1 MAKKFTTPYE
11 VAYYD
16 GDITRKMTISSML
29 AVVIKTS
36 EEQSDALDRGSDFVA
51 SFGLGWVITNYEIHI
66 TRLPKVGEKLAVTT
80 QAIAYNKYF
89 CYRNFWIHD
98 EQGNECVLIKSTF
111 VLMDKENR
119 KMSSVLPEI
128 IEPYESEKIKKIY
141 RGEKIEK
148 VEAGEFLPYRV
159 RYFDIDGNQ
168 HVNNAIYFNWLL
180 DVLGYDFLSTHEPT
194 FINVKF
200 DKEVE
205 YGQVV
210 ESHYDMLNTDEGQT
224 TRHEIRIEGQVYCEA
239 NMKWKK
245 SEEKDSRN

>member
-16 GDITRKMTISSML
+16 GDITRKMTIPSML

-36 EEQSDALDRGSDFVA
+36 EEQSDALGRGSDFVA

-66 TRLPKVGEKLAVTT
+66 TRLPKVGEKIDVTT
-80 QAIAYNKYF
+80 QAMAYNKYF

-128 IEPYESEKIKKIY
+128 IEPYESEKITKIY

-148 VEAGEFLPYRV
+148 VEAGQFLPYRV

-180 DVLGYDFLSTHEPT
+180 DVLGYDFLASHEPT

-205 YGQVV
+205 YGQQV
-210 ESHYDMLNTDEGQT
+210 ESHYELLEDDEGKS
-224 TRHEIRIEGQVYCEA
+224 TRHEIRIDGQIYCEA
-239 NMKWKK
+239 NMKWKQ
-245 SEEKDSRN
+245 SLEQ

>member
-16 GDITRKMTISSML
+16 GDITRKMTIPSML

-36 EEQSDALDRGSDFVA
+36 EEQSDALGRGADFVA
-51 SFGLGWVITNYEIHI
+51 SFGLGWVITNYELTI
-66 TRLPKVGEKLAVTT
+66 TRLPKVGEKIAITT

-98 EQGNECVLIKSTF
+98 EAGVECVLIKSTF
-111 VLMDKENR
+111 VLMDKKNR

-128 IEPYESEKIKKIY
+128 IEPYESEKVTKIY

-148 VEAGEFLPYRV
+148 IETSQFLPYRV

-180 DVLGYDFLSTHEPT
+180 DVLGYEFLVTHEPIT
-194 FINVKF
+194 INVKF

-205 YGQVV
+205 YGQEI
-210 ESHYDMLNTDEGQT
+210 ESHYERIETEQGLE
-224 TRHEIRIEGQVYCEA
+224 TRHEIRIAGQVYCEA
-239 NMKWKK
+239 NMKWRRT
-245 SEEKDSRN
+245 SEPSG

>member
-1 MAKKFTTPYE
+1 MAKKYTIPYE

-16 GDITRKMTISSML
+16 GDITRKMTIPSML
-29 AVVIKTS
+29 AVVIKAS

-51 SFGLGWVITNYEIHI
+51 SFGLGWVITNYEIQI
-66 TRLPKVGEKLAVTT
+66 SRLPMVGEKLAVTT
-80 QAIAYNKYF
+80 QAMAYNKYF

-128 IEPYESEKIKKIY
+128 IQPYESEKITKIY

-148 VEAGEFLPYRV
+148 VKNGTALPYRV

-180 DVLGYDFLSTHEPT
+180 DVLGYDFLTEYEPT

-205 YGQVV
+205 YGQEI
-210 ESHYDMLNTDEGQT
+210 ESHYEILDHEAGKT
-224 TRHEIRIEGQVYCEA
+224 TRHEIKIAGQTYCEA
-239 NMKWKK
+239 NMNWRK
-245 SEEKDSRN
+245 SN